1 VTTIRAEYPLS
12 ERRACGLM
20 EAAVSSC
27 RYLPRRR
34 ERDAALTARLSE
46 LAREHPRWGYRRL
59 GVLVR
64 REEPANHK
72 RVHRLYRE
80 AGLSLRRKKRKRL
93 SRQRPAARTAQAA
106 NQEWALDFVADAMAS
121 GRHIRVL
128 SVIDVFTRECLAL
141 ETDTSI
147 GSWRVVRVLERIIE
161 ERGAPQRIRSDN
173 GPEFTSRAYL
183 AWAIERQIELA
194 HIRPGKPVENAY
206 IESFNGR
213 LREECLNASW
223 FRNLFDARR
232 QIGAWRDHY
241 NRQRP
246 HSALNYRTP
255 EQFALAHASTGFCGN
270 EAGQGGSIAAPSP
283 HTPLPANHGAQHDE
297 ACRMI

>member
-1 VTTIRAEYPLS
+1 
-12 ERRACGLM
+12 M

-27 RYLPRRR
+27 RYLPRRL
-34 ERDAALTARLSE
+34 ERDAALAARLSE

-59 GVLVR
+59 CVLVR
-64 REEPANHK
+64 RVEPANHK
-72 RVHRLYRE
+72 RVHRLYRQ

-93 SRQRPAARTAQAA
+93 SRQRPAVTAAQAA
-106 NQEWALDFVADAMAS
+106 NQEWALDFVTDAMAS

-147 GSWRVVRVLERIIE
+147 GSLRVVRVLERVIE

-241 NRQRP
+241 NRERP
-246 HSALNYRTP
+246 HSALDYRTP
-255 EQFALAHASTGFCGN
+255 EQFALAHTSAGFCGM

-283 HTPLPANHGAQHDE
+283 HTPLPALTALNTI
-297 ACRMI
+297 RLVV

>member
-1 VTTIRAEYPLS
+1 MTTIRAEYPLS

-20 EAAVSSC
+20 GTAVSSC
-27 RYLPRRR
+27 RYVPRRL

-59 GVLVR
+59 CVLVR
-64 REEPANHK
+64 RVEPANHK

-93 SRQRPAARTAQAA
+93 SRQRPAATAAQAA
-106 NQEWALDFVADAMAS
+106 NQEWAMDFVADAMAS
-121 GRHIRVL
+121 GRRIRVL

-141 ETDTSI
+141 ETDTSM
-147 GSWRVVRVLERIIE
+147 GSLRVVRVLERIIA
-161 ERGAPQRIRSDN
+161 ERGAPARIRSDN

-183 AWAIERQIELA
+183 AWAAGRQTELA

-213 LREECLNASW
+213 LREECLSVSW

-232 QIGAWRDHY
+232 QIDAWRDHY

-246 HSALNYRTP
+246 HSALDYRTP
-255 EQFALAHASTGFCGN
+255 EQFALAHAIAGFCGID
-270 EAGQGGSIAAPSP
+270 AGQGGSIAAPSP
-283 HTPLPANHGAQHDE
+283 HTPLPAQAANQTGE
-297 ACRMI
+297 G